1 MLKKFSI
8 LFAAGL
14 VVTLPSA
21 FAATNLQISLQ
32 ETGYSD
38 TTSSSPSGAVSIN
51 NMNYGDFQINTVSGI
66 GSPVFGAP
74 TLDLQTLNITST
86 SLAASHT
93 LTIMLT
99 QTGVTGLSNP
109 FSFLSNFSGILTGV
123 TSEQITSYVDPSNTA
138 FGTADQ
144 LSTVHFTAAGSNA
157 FNQVAQGP
165 TANPFS
171 ETEIIVATFAP
182 TTTGDGLNSS
192 AVISSAVPEPASL
205 ALLGGGLLGLAFI
218 RRRSAKKSN

>member
-1 MLKKFSI
+1 MVLRSSSRPGKPIQSDRHLSQGDIDRLNRRVLIDMLKKFSI

-74 TLDLQTLNITST
+74 
-86 SLAASHT
+86 
-93 LTIMLT
+93 
-99 QTGVTGLSNP
+99 
-109 FSFLSNFSGILTGV
+109 
-123 TSEQITSYVDPSNTA
+123 
-138 FGTADQ
+138 
-144 LSTVHFTAAGSNA
+144 
-157 FNQVAQGP
+157 
-165 TANPFS
+165 
-171 ETEIIVATFAP
+171 
-182 TTTGDGLNSS
+182 
-192 AVISSAVPEPASL
+192 
-205 ALLGGGLLGLAFI
+205 
-218 RRRSAKKSN
+218 

>member
-21 FAATNLQISLQ
+21 FAATNLQISLT
-32 ETGYSD
+32 ENGFAPITG
-38 TTSSSPSGAVSIN
+38 SSSTGLVSIN
-51 NMNYGDFQINTVSGI
+51 NISYDDFQINTVSGI
-66 GSPVFGAP
+66 GSPVFGTP
-74 TLDLQTLNITST
+74 MLNLQTLDITST
-86 SLAASHT
+86 NLVANHT

-99 QTGVTGLSNP
+99 ETGLTGISNP
-109 FSFLSNFSGILTGV
+109 YSFLSNFTGILTGV

-138 FGTADQ
+138 FGMANQ
-144 LSTVHFTAAGSNA
+144 LATVHFTASGSNA
-157 FNQVAQGP
+157 FNQVNQGP

-171 ETEIIVATFAP
+171 ETELIVATFGP
-182 TTTGDGLNSS
+182 TTTGDSLNSS
-192 AVISSAVPEPASL
+192 AVIASAVPEPASL
-205 ALLGGGLLGLAFI
+205 ALLGGGLLGLAFF